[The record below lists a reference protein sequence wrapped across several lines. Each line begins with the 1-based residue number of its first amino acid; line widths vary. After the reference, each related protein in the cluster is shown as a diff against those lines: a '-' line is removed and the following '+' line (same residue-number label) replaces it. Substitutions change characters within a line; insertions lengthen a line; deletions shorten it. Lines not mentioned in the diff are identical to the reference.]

1 MNESS
6 TAKRQLLAVDKVGC
20 ALLFVDPSGEI
31 RSRLP
36 MPRGPHEI
44 VLSRDQKHA
53 FVSIYGTGTFRANP
67 NPGFEIERVCLPD
80 GARAG
85 TLEVTPWT
93 SPHGLTFDSAGVLWS
108 SCDRHGVVVAIS
120 VDEGKVVAAVETGS
134 FGTHWVLA
142 TPDGRKL
149 FTSNKQDAFVGV
161 IDPVERRMT
170 RRIAVAHG
178 TEGLAV
184 SPDGR
189 WLFAADH
196 RLPAVLR
203 IDVEREEV
211 VETIVLD
218 GVEADRSRNAHHM
231 RLRVSPDGAV
241 LCVAAYH
248 YERLFLID
256 VADTRQQKAVQTGKG
271 PMALAFDPAK
281 GKTLYLS
288 NHDEGTMSIVDV
300 AQGRI
305 LRTFPC
311 GDGVESMAFVGAGT
325 DNALVRGR

>member
-1 MNESS
+1 MCLSAN
-6 TAKRQLLAVDKVGC
+6 ARRQLLTVDKVGC
-20 ALLFVDPSGEI
+20 ALLFVDPDGEV

-44 VLSRDQKHA
+44 VLSPDNAHA

-67 NPGFEIERVCLPD
+67 HPGFEIERVCLANGTP
-80 GARAG
+80 AG
-85 TLEVTPWT
+85 TFTVTPWT
-93 SPHGLTFDSAGVLWS
+93 SPHGLTFDGDGVLWT
-108 SCDRHGVVVAIS
+108 SCDRHGVVLAIS
-120 VDEGKVVAAVETGS
+120 VQEGKVVGAVETGS
-134 FGTHWVLA
+134 YGTHWVLA

-161 IDPVERRMT
+161 IDPVARRLT
-170 RRIAVAHG
+170 RRIAVPHG

-196 RLPAVLR
+196 RMPAVLR

-211 VETIVLD
+211 VETIVLR
-218 GVEADRSRNAHHM
+218 GVQADLSREAHHM
-231 RLRVSPDGAV
+231 RLRVSPDGIT

-248 YERLFLID
+248 YDRLFLIET
-256 VADTRQQKAVQTGKG
+256 ADPKQQRVVPTGKG
-271 PMALAFDPAK
+271 PMAMAFDPAAANR
-281 GKTLYLS
+281 LYLS
-288 NHDEGTMSIVDV
+288 NHDDGTIGVINV
-300 AQGRI
+300 AEART

-311 GDGVESMAFVGAGT
+311 GEGVESMAFVAR
-325 DNALVRGR
+325 D

>member
-1 MNESS
+1 MLGSLK
-6 TAKRQLLAVDKVGC
+6 AKRQMLAVDKVGG
-20 ALLFVDPSGEI
+20 ALLFVDPAGEI

-44 VLSRDQKHA
+44 VVSPDQKHA

-67 NPGFEIERVCLPD
+67 NPGFEIERVCLAD
-80 GARAG
+80 GAPAG
-85 TLEVTPWT
+85 TIEVTPWT
-93 SPHGLTFDSAGVLWS
+93 SPHGLTFDCAGVLWT
-108 SCDRHGVVVAIS
+108 SCDRHGVVAAIS
-120 VDEGKVVAAVETGS
+120 VDEGEVVGAVETGS

-149 FTSNKQDAFVGV
+149 FTSNKHDAFVGV

-170 RRIAVAHG
+170 RRIAVPHG

-196 RLPAVLR
+196 RVPAVLR
-203 IDVEREEV
+203 IDVEREEL
-211 VETIVLD
+211 VETIVLG
-218 GVEADRSRNAHHM
+218 GVKADRSREAHHM

-248 YERLFLID
+248 YDRLFVIET
-256 VADTRQQKAVQTGKG
+256 ADTRRQKAVHTGKG
-271 PMALAFDPAK
+271 PMAMAFDPADA
-281 GKTLYLS
+281 KTLYLS
-288 NHDEGTMSIVDV
+288 NHDEGTMSVVDV
-300 AQGRI
+300 AEAQIVRS
-305 LRTFPC
+305 FEC
-311 GDGVESMAFVGAGT
+311 GEGVESMAFVA
-325 DNALVRGR
+325 AE